1 MPLGT
6 VPVGANFVVQVAS
19 TFAGTYSPVSDLNSF
34 NKTSNRTINQFP
46 VFGRPVAYGIPA
58 PREETYSA
66 GGYLSIADTGQDL
79 LRTAEFNNTTVFL
92 KVFFDGVTNG
102 FIQEVRVGS
111 KSFSVAP
118 DGLQEVTFEFSA
130 VGTATIVGTG
140 PVL

>member
-1 MPLGT
+1 MPLGI
-6 VPVGANFVVQVAS
+6 VPVGANFVLQSAT
-19 TFAGTYSPVSDLNSF
+19 TFGGIYSPVSDLNSF

-46 VFGRPVAYGIPA
+46 VFGRSVAYGIPA

-66 GGYLSIADTGQDL
+66 SGYLSIGDTGQDM
-79 LRTAEFNNTTVFL
+79 LRAAELANTTVFL
-92 KVFFDGVTNG
+92 KVFFDGATNG

-140 PVL
+140 PIL